1 MNIGTLITACILFV
15 AGLFIRFGKG
25 SGLIAGY
32 NTLSKEEKEKYD
44 LKGLSNFISN
54 LLFLCALIEVAEAI
68 FVHTNNTPFVITG
81 FILLFILAVGAII
94 YANTGN
100 RFKKKKR

>member
-15 AGLFIRFGKG
+15 AGLFIRFGKS

-44 LKGLSNFISN
+44 LKGLSSFISN

-68 FVHTNNTPFVITG
+68 FVYTNNTPFVITG

-100 RFKKKKR
+100 RFKKKKH